1 MLDAID
7 TQIVECLQ
15 VDGRASWTQI
25 ARQIGVPTSTAFRR
39 GTALLEGN
47 AILIATLPTLEMYP
61 EESRVYEIRLRC
73 RHGAIRS
80 VARRLAERPDTRWVA
95 AITGE
100 FDVSAELIVPQSA
113 DLGEILIDQIQSDP
127 DVLTVDTTMVLAE
140 HNVANDW
147 PRRFPASEQPPRP
160 EHACSPG
167 HFDATD
173 RAILAELSEDGRRS
187 YAAVASALELSENTV
202 RRRCTEMFE
211 RRCARVATL
220 VRPHSLGYDEELLI
234 RLDVEPMHADA
245 AVQTLAHQN
254 GVHHIASNFGA
265 PSLVCELMLK
275 SHHDIRIF
283 VQDVIAKLPGVTRMS
298 VEIELV
304 VYKRGFLRC
313 PWVRDEAA
321 SDFNLRAARSEAAA
335 AV

>member
-47 AILIATLPTLEMYP
+47 AILIATLPTLAMYP
-61 EESRVYEIRLRC
+61 EESRVYEIRVRC
-73 RHGAIRS
+73 RRGAIRS
-80 VARRLAERPDTRWVA
+80 VARRLAERPDSRWVA
-95 AITGE
+95 VVTGE

-113 DLGEILIDQIQSDP
+113 DLGEILIDQIQNDP
-127 DVLTVDTTMVLAE
+127 GVVAVDTAMVLAE

-147 PRRFPASEQPPRP
+147 PQRFPAYEQPPRP
-160 EHACSPG
+160 EHACSPD

-187 YAAVASALELSENTV
+187 YAAVAAALHLSENTV
-202 RRRCTEMFE
+202 RRRCTEMFQ

-220 VRPHSLGYDEELLI
+220 VRPHSLGYNEELLI
-234 RLDVEPMHADA
+234 RLDVTPRHADA
-245 AVQTLAHQN
+245 AIETLAHQN
-254 GVHHIASNFGA
+254 GVHHIASNLGA

-275 SHHDIRIF
+275 SHQDIRIF
-283 VQDVIAKLPGVTRMS
+283 VQDVIARLPGVTRMI

-313 PWVRDEAA
+313 PWVLDEAPG
-321 SDFNLRAARSEAAA
+321 DFDLHEARSEAVAL
-335 AV
+335 

>member
-7 TQIVECLQ
+7 AQIIECLQ
-15 VDGRASWTQI
+15 ADGRASWTQI

-47 AILIATLPTLEMYP
+47 AILIATLPTLAMYP
-61 EESRVYEIRLRC
+61 EDGRVYEVRMRC
-73 RHGAIRS
+73 RRGAIRS
-80 VARRLAERPDTRWVA
+80 VARRLAERPDSRWVA
-95 AITGE
+95 AVTGE
-100 FDVSAELIVPQSA
+100 FDVSAELVVPQSA
-113 DLGEILIDQIQSDP
+113 DLAEILIDQIQRDP
-127 DVLTVDTTMVLAE
+127 DVLSVDTALVLAE

-147 PRRFPASEQPPRP
+147 PQRFPAYDQPPRP
-160 EHACSPG
+160 EHVCSPD

-187 YAAVASALELSENTV
+187 YAAVSAALDLSENTV
-202 RRRCTEMFE
+202 RRRCTEMFQ

-220 VRPHSLGYDEELLI
+220 VRPHSLGYNEELLI
-234 RLDVEPMHADA
+234 RLDVPPKHAGA
-245 AVQTLAHQN
+245 AIEILAHQN
-254 GVHHIASNFGA
+254 GVHHIASNLGS

-275 SHHDIRIF
+275 SHQDIRTF
-283 VQDVIAKLPGVTRMS
+283 VQDVIAVLPGVTRMS

-321 SDFNLRAARSEAAA
+321 DGLGLRRSPSEALAL
-335 AV
+335 

>member
-7 TQIVECLQ
+7 SQIVECLRI
-15 VDGRASWTQI
+15 DGRATWTQI

-73 RHGAIRS
+73 RRGAVRS
-80 VARRLAERPDTRWVA
+80 VARRLAGRPDTRWVA

-100 FDVSAELIVPQSA
+100 FDVSAELIVPQGS

-127 DVLTVDTTMVLAE
+127 DVLAVDTTMVLAE
-140 HNVANDW
+140 HHVANDW
-147 PRRFPASEQPPRP
+147 PQRFPAPERPPLP
-160 EHACSPG
+160 EHACSSD

-173 RAILAELSEDGRRS
+173 RAILAELKEDGRRS
-187 YAAVASALELSENTV
+187 YAAVAAALGLSENTV
-202 RRRCTEMFE
+202 RRRCMEMFQ

-220 VRPHSLGYDEELLI
+220 VRPHSLGYNEELLI
-234 RLDVEPMHADA
+234 RLDVAPRHTDA
-245 AVQTLAHQN
+245 AIEMLAHQN
-254 GVHHIASNFGA
+254 GVHHIASNLGA

-275 SHHDIRIF
+275 SHRDIRTF
-283 VQDVIAKLPGVTRMS
+283 VQDVIARLPGMTGMS

-313 PWVRDEAA
+313 PWVRDEDLG
-321 SDFNLRAARSEAAA
+321 DFGLRAARSEAVAL
-335 AV
+335 

>member
-1 MLDAID
+1 MLDVID

-15 VDGRASWTQI
+15 VDGRASWAQI

-47 AILIATLPTLEMYP
+47 VILVATLPTLAMYP
-61 EESRVYEIRLRC
+61 EESRVYEIRVRC
-73 RHGAIRS
+73 RRGAIRS
-80 VARRLAERPDTRWVA
+80 VARRLAERPDSRWVA
-95 AITGE
+95 AVAGE
-100 FDVSAELIVPQSA
+100 FDVSAELIVPQST
-113 DLGEILIDQIQSDP
+113 DLGEILIDQIQADS
-127 DVLTVDTTMVLAE
+127 DVLAVETTMVLAE

-147 PRRFPASEQPPRP
+147 PQRFPAYDQPPRP
-160 EHACSPG
+160 EHVCSPD

-187 YAAVASALELSENTV
+187 YAAVASALDLSENTV

-220 VRPHSLGYDEELLI
+220 VRPHSLGYNEELLI
-234 RLDVEPMHADA
+234 RLDVTPSDADA
-245 AVQTLAHQN
+245 VIEALAHQN
-254 GVHHIASNFGA
+254 GVHHIASNLGA

-283 VQDVIAKLPGVTRMS
+283 MQDVIARLPGVTRTS

-313 PWVRDEAA
+313 PWVREEAPG
-321 SDFNLRAARSEAAA
+321 DFDLRAARPG
-335 AV
+335 AVAL